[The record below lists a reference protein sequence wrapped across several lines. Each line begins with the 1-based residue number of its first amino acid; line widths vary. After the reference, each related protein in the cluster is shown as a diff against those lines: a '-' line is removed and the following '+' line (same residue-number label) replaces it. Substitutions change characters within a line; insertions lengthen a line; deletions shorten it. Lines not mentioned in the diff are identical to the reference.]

1 MTLLAVLWLCPSA
14 YATDPRN
21 ARTVVLLTPENT
33 VGSPAGVLINQGL
46 RTTFAAASS
55 EEIQIR
61 NEYLDLSRFE
71 DPRHERFLVEYL
83 RQKYAGQKVD
93 LVMAALGSALDFALA
108 NRAEIFPGV
117 PVVFI
122 AVDEQ
127 ELQTRALPA
136 DVIGVPITRD
146 LAGTLALS
154 LRLQPSTRRVFV
166 VTGSANF
173 DRYWEGVARRTFAP
187 YEHQLEFVYLSGLPM
202 NQLVKRVANLPDR
215 SVIHYLHVFQD
226 GTGKTFIPA
235 TALEM
240 LAAAANAPIY
250 GHRDSHIGHG
260 IVGGRVTSFEL
271 EGKHAA
277 ALGLRI
283 LAGERPETMSRPNV
297 SSNVSM
303 FDWRQLRRWGIS
315 EARVPPG
322 SEIRFREPGLWDL
335 YRWHIVGAIA
345 LLVVQTALIV
355 ALLAQIASRR
365 RADDGLRRSQN
376 ELRILTGRL
385 LQARESESRR
395 IARELHDDLAQSLA
409 LLTVELEL
417 LYHKPPEAADQLGA
431 RLRALSTRVKQLSS
445 SVHQLSHQLHPSKL
459 EQLGLVATL
468 DSLCRELAETHAFKI
483 EYRHELMPTGLSA
496 DTAVCLYRIAQEA
509 LSNAIKHGGARQAEV
524 ELSAT
529 ADSVSLRI
537 VDHGRGFDPRRVAGT
552 SGLGL
557 VSMRER
563 VLHLGGEITIDSQPS
578 RGTQIHARVPLRE
591 MAAV

>member
-1 MTLLAVLWLCPSA
+1 M
-14 YATDPRN
+14 
-21 ARTVVLLTPENT
+21 
-33 VGSPAGVLINQGL
+33 
-46 RTTFAAASS
+46 
-55 EEIQIR
+55 
-61 NEYLDLSRFE
+61 
-71 DPRHERFLVEYL
+71 
-83 RQKYAGQKVD
+83 
-93 LVMAALGSALDFALA
+93 
-108 NRAEIFPGV
+108 
-117 PVVFI
+117 
-122 AVDEQ
+122 
-127 ELQTRALPA
+127 
-136 DVIGVPITRD
+136 
-146 LAGTLALS
+146 
-154 LRLQPSTRRVFV
+154 
-166 VTGSANF
+166 
-173 DRYWEGVARRTFAP
+173 ARRTFAP

-563 VLHLGGEITIDSQPS
+563 VLHLGGEITIDSQPA